1 MTRISALAAG
11 GCLISQ
17 AAFAHA
23 YPQRTNPPSNSN
35 LAAAPAAVT
44 ITFTEEV
51 EPGFSTIQVRDS
63 HDMRVDKSDLHPT
76 GRTGRQLSVSLPK
89 LPAGK
94 YTVIWQVTSI
104 DTHKTEGRFDF
115 SILP

>member
-1 MTRISALAAG
+1 MTRIFALATA

-17 AAFAHA
+17 AAFTHA
-23 YPQRTNPPSNSN
+23 YPQHTSPPSNSN
-35 LAAAPAAVT
+35 LPSAPPEVT
-44 ITFTEEV
+44 ITFTEGV
-51 EPGFSTIQVRDS
+51 EPGFSTIEVQDS
-63 HDMRVDKSDLHPT
+63 HGVRVDKSDLHPI

-104 DTHKTEGRFDF
+104 DTHKTEGRFNF
-115 SILP
+115 RVLP